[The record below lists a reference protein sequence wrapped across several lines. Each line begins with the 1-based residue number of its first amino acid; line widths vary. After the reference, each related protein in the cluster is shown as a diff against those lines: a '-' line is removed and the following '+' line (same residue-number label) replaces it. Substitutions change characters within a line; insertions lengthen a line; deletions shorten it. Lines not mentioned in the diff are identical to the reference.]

1 VDDAGTVWPDLP
13 YGSWRKTAATLQLH
27 PDRGQGEPGSFLL
40 GQLRSRGDP
49 FFRADRPAPPRRRTR
64 LARCGYARSLF
75 APGAHFDGAVGEF
88 ILPYDTVRSAAS
100 LILYCSIFCL
110 RPMQPQRRLAAGT
123 GRRWNVPSVFRG
135 RCVGC
140 SALRVPAQPDAGGG
154 PRCHAMQLASNATFA
169 EFAIDTSL

>member
-13 YGSWRKTAATLQLH
+13 YGSWRETAATLQLH

-75 APGAHFDGAVGEF
+75 ARDRPVTPGAHFDGAVGEF
-88 ILPYDTVRSAAS
+88 ILPYDTVRSAAKPDALLLDFLS
-100 LILYCSIFCL
+100 TTYAAAAEIGGWDRTALECPIGV
-110 RPMQPQRRLAAGT
+110 PGQVRRL
-123 GRRWNVPSVFRG
+123 
-135 RCVGC
+135 
-140 SALRVPAQPDAGGG
+140 
-154 PRCHAMQLASNATFA
+154 
-169 EFAIDTSL
+169 